1 MLKNCVLLLVL
12 SSFIFAC
19 KKQKSHD
26 AFSFEKGNF
35 ITYLENK
42 KDSSV
47 FYRVDNLQI
56 EAYRNKVDTFDIKW
70 KNKFEFHLKKQRPIT
85 KLDSTT
91 FVVKITKIKDNSY
104 EFQAHYKNSNFKQK
118 GSTYKLN

>member
-70 KNKFEFHLKKQRPIT
+70 KKQI
-85 KLDSTT
+85 
-91 FVVKITKIKDNSY
+91 
-104 EFQAHYKNSNFKQK
+104 
-118 GSTYKLN
+118 